1 MTALRLAGGAATMP
15 FLPRMV
21 QRPVVWM
28 VAAAVAAVLLVFAHH
43 GYPTP
48 NTDAPSFLVGAVNF
62 ARGQGLVNPYYPHS
76 AFGDLSGRDR
86 LVYYPPAFPLA
97 VSVLMPAP
105 TSRGAFLAVA
115 ALRVLSIALAVVL
128 LCRVAAAASTS
139 PSRDQT
145 ALVALSL
152 CGLATNWLPT
162 QGRPEA
168 LATLL
173 VILAALAALR
183 LHGWALVAVFGILLG
198 LTAATQPMGAFELGL
213 VMCLWLAAREPPE
226 VASPRVAVTAAI
238 AVLVFTVFLALSPH
252 GLRETL
258 SGILRSYPHTPWAS
272 LPGSDWWKPW
282 LTVRRSTFYLPLF
295 ATAAGGAV
303 WLVVRRPAHARSPY
317 LLAAAAAGLLAS
329 FYHASFTHHALR
341 NYNALLLS
349 PIAFAL
355 LVAVAARRPAARAV
369 QAGALACVAASA
381 VGFFGHLAFF
391 PWYLRHGHTLEEGRA
406 RWTQAPVPRDVSVS
420 MTGNLWALSEEY
432 DRLRMTPISGLDP
445 RQLQPVLL
453 LGQRREYEG
462 EPPQLAGFRL
472 VLDWFNRELARPGP
486 HRYFVP
492 EDYSFAVYVKQ
503 AP

>member
-1 MTALRLAGGAATMP
+1 MP
-15 FLPRMV
+15 FLLSMIR
-21 QRPVVWM
+21 RPVVWL
-28 VAAAVAAVLLVFAHH
+28 VATAVAAVLLLFAHH
-43 GYPTP
+43 AYPTP

-62 ARGQGLVNPYYPHS
+62 ARGQGLVNPYYPHR

-86 LVYYPPAFPLA
+86 LVYYPPAFPLT
-97 VSVLMPAP
+97 VGLLMPEP

-115 ALRVLSIALAVVL
+115 VLRALSIALAAVL
-128 LCRVAAAASTS
+128 LCRVASMAATT
-139 PSRDQT
+139 PSRGLT

-162 QGRPEA
+162 LGRPEA

-173 VILAALAALR
+173 VILAALAALWLR
-183 LHGWALVAVFGILLG
+183 GWTLVAVFGVLLG
-198 LTAATQPMGAFELGL
+198 LTAATQPMGAVELGL

-226 VASPRVAVTAAI
+226 DAAPRVAVTAAI
-238 AVLVFTVFLALSPH
+238 AVLVFTVFLAVSPH

-258 SGILRSYPHTPWAS
+258 SGILRSYPHTPWSS

-282 LTVRRSTFYLPLF
+282 LTARRSTFYLPLF
-295 ATAAGGAV
+295 AAAAGGAV

-329 FYHASFTHHALR
+329 LYHGSFTHHALR

-355 LVAVAARRPAARAV
+355 LVAVAARRPAARAIR
-369 QAGALACVAASA
+369 AGALVCVAAST
-381 VGFFGHLAFF
+381 VGFFGHLAFL
-391 PWYLRHGHTLEEGRA
+391 PWFLRHGHTLEEGRA
-406 RWTQAPVPRDVSVS
+406 RWTQAPIRPEARVSVS
-420 MTGNLWALSEEY
+420 GNLWALSEQY
-432 DRLRMTPISGLDP
+432 DRLQMTPSTAVGDP
-445 RQLQPVLL
+445 RRLQPVLL

-472 VLDWFNRELARPGP
+472 VLDWFNRELARPGL
-486 HRYFVP
+486 HRYFVA

-503 AP
+503 SP